1 MFCSS
6 CGAKNSAEGRFCSSC
21 GAGLDHDAEATILG
35 NDPVSQGVKLDPA
48 KPEITLPPLKTPA
61 ARTPAPRTPA
71 PLGKRRAPSGP
82 TAALLSSDPI
92 GGGRFVPGQIVAE
105 RYRIV
110 ALAGRGGM
118 GEVYRAEDLKLS
130 QIVAIKFLPESVS
143 KDAGVLAR
151 FHSEVRIARQV
162 SHPNVC
168 RMFDIG
174 DADGVIFLTMEYV
187 DGEDLSSLIR
197 RIGRLSTDKA
207 TEIARQTC
215 AGLAAAHDRGV
226 IHRDLKPAN
235 LMLDS
240 AGRIRITD
248 FGLAGIA
255 ATIQG
260 AEVRAGT
267 PAYMAPEQLAGRE
280 VTIKSDLYA
289 LGLVM
294 YEILTGKRAF
304 EASTLPELMRLREE
318 SAPISP
324 SSIVRDLDPPLERVV
339 LRCLEKDPALR
350 PSSAL
355 QVAAA
360 LPGGD
365 PLAAALAA
373 GETPSPQMVAAAGET
388 SGLAPRI
395 AVSALFA
402 LLLGTIFFV
411 YMGVKESGL
420 ERLDPSKS
428 PEVLASKASEILARL
443 GYPDRPVDKAFGFA
457 EDTDLLS
464 YVKQNDKP
472 RPDWSQVLTLRPMLL
487 NFWYR
492 QSPRE
497 LVAEGVWGGGLTPG
511 VVTFD
516 DPAPTLSGMIT
527 MWLDADGRLQWL
539 QALPPQLEPS
549 ESAAQQ
555 PAHGADWSALFAAA
569 EIDPTQLHS
578 VAPTWN
584 SLAAADER
592 KAWDGVWPGS
602 GRPVHV
608 EAAAWH
614 GKPVY
619 FNLVGPWTK
628 PERMPNRRVQSAN
641 VKIEDDRKGRIE
653 GISFLTLVIILVLG
667 GIWFAVR
674 NIIRGR
680 GDRKG
685 AWRLAWVVFGIEVAT
700 FLFRAHFVPTT
711 ETLLP
716 VVMAVSTALFAAGIM
731 WVLYMALEPYVRRA
745 WPQTIISWTRLVDG
759 RVRDPLVGRDLV
771 FGVLIGMSWIL
782 VYELGT
788 WFEIHTGAPFT
799 IPVSEFL
806 LGTREALAMCFS
818 IAVNSIMGTLMFF
831 LTLVLLRVLVRNRW
845 LAAVLFVLIYS
856 LPKIV
861 TSDHVFA
868 ATLVWVPI
876 EAIAAI
882 AVVRF
887 GLIALGVACFMANLL
902 LNVPYTLD
910 FSNWYAAHCVFI
922 VLLFVALGVWGF
934 YLSLAGKQL
943 WKDELLE

>member
-1 MFCSS
+1 MFCSA
-6 CGAKNSAEGRFCSSC
+6 CGAKNSPQARFCSAC
-21 GAGLDHDAEATILG
+21 GAALNHDAEATILG
-35 NDPVSQGVKLDPA
+35 NDPDSVAGTTLDPA
-48 KPEITLPPLKTPA
+48 TPRRPPPPQ
-61 ARTPAPRTPA
+61 TPAPRTP
-71 PLGKRRAPSGP
+71 RAPSHP
-82 TAALLSSDPI
+82 SASLLKSDSI

-130 QIVAIKFLPESVS
+130 QIVAIKFLPESLS
-143 KDAGVLAR
+143 KDAAALAR

-174 DADGVIFLTMEYV
+174 DADGITFLTMEYV
-187 DGEDLSSLIR
+187 DGEDLSSLVR

-207 TEIARQTC
+207 TEVARQTC

-240 AGRIRITD
+240 AGKIRITD

-267 PAYMAPEQLAGRE
+267 PAYMAPEQLAGKE
-280 VTIKSDLYA
+280 VTIKSDLYS
-289 LGLVM
+289 LGLVL

-304 EASTLPELMRLREE
+304 EATTLPELMQLREE
-318 SAPISP
+318 SAPASP
-324 SSIVRDLDPPLERVV
+324 SSLVRDLDPLLERVIM
-339 LRCLEKDPALR
+339 RCLERDPALR

-373 GETPSPQMVAAAGET
+373 GETPSPQMVAAAGDT

-395 AVSALFA
+395 AVAALFA
-402 LLLGTIFFV
+402 VLLGTVFFV
-411 YMGVKESGL
+411 YVGVKESGL
-420 ERLDPSKS
+420 ERLHPAKS
-428 PEVLASKASEILARL
+428 PEVLVSRAGEILARL
-443 GYPDRPVDKAFGFA
+443 GYSDRPIDKAFGFG
-457 EDTDLLS
+457 EDRDFLN
-464 YVKQNDKP
+464 YVVRNEQPQPN
-472 RPDWSQVLTLRPMLL
+472 WSQVLTQRPTVL

-492 QSPRE
+492 QSPHE

-527 MWLDADGRLQWL
+527 VWMDSEGRLQWL
-539 QALPPQLEPS
+539 QALPPQVDSPL
-549 ESAAQQ
+549 ATAQAPPHSPAQ
-555 PAHGADWSALFAAA
+555 PADWSALFAAA
-569 EIDPTQLHS
+569 EIDPAQLHA
-578 VAPTWN
+578 VPPTWN

-592 KAWDGVWPGS
+592 KAWDGAWPGS
-602 GRPVHV
+602 GRPLHV

-628 PERMPNRRVQSAN
+628 PERMPP
-641 VKIEDDRKGRIE
+641 EDSDRKARVSS
-653 GISFLTLVIILVLG
+653 ISFLALAIVLALG
-667 GIWFAVR
+667 GIWFAFR
-674 NIIRGR
+674 NIARGR

-685 AWRLAWVVFGIEVAT
+685 ARRLAWVVFAVEIAT
-700 FLFRAHFVPTT
+700 FLFRAHFVALMD
-711 ETLLP
+711 TLLLI
-716 VVMAVSTALFAAGIM
+716 VMAIATALFASGTM
-731 WVLYMALEPYVRRA
+731 WVLYIALEPYVRRS

-759 RVRDPLVGRDLV
+759 RMRDSLVGRDLV
-771 FGVLIGMSWIL
+771 FGVLMGMSWIL
-782 VYELGT
+782 VFELGNL
-788 WFEIHTGAPFT
+788 FEIRGGAPFT
-799 IPVSEFL
+799 FPVTEFL
-806 LGTREALAMCFS
+806 LGTRESVAMCLS
-818 IAVNSIMGTLMFF
+818 IVVNSILGTLMFF
-831 LTLVLLRVLVRNRW
+831 FTLVLLRVLVRNRW
-845 LAAVLFVLIYS
+845 LAAVLFVMIYA
-856 LPKIV
+856 LPRIV
-861 TSDHVFA
+861 TSDHAVA
-868 ATLVWVPI
+868 EALVWVPI
-876 EAIAAI
+876 YIIAAV

-887 GLIALGVACFMANLL
+887 GLIVLGVACFMANLL
-902 LNVPYTLD
+902 LNLPYTLD
-910 FSNWYAAHCVFI
+910 FSNWYTAHCLLI
-922 VLLFVALGVWGF
+922 VMLFVALGAWGF
-934 YLSLAGKQL
+934 YLSLAGKPL